1 MKILLTL
8 FLASVLTAQTANEI
22 HFKSIVVDMHADAL
36 DSYFKTGRSLENNT
50 GRGHVDLERL
60 KIGGVDVQF
69 FSVWP
74 DPKAGSLFNQAVTI
88 LDTLDTILDRN
99 SLKIKLAKSSREI
112 REIVN
117 SGKIAAC
124 IGLEGGAV
132 LEDNLE
138 NLHYFFGRGVRYLSL
153 TWDNSPSWAS
163 SAKDEQSRWWHGKK
177 GLSTFGI
184 TLIKK
189 MNALGMMV
197 DISHSGEQT
206 FWDVISVSS
215 KPVIAS
221 HSSVYEIC
229 PHQRNLK
236 DKQIKALA
244 KSGGAVFINFNP
256 RFLVA
261 GLDKA
266 FQRARKDATVIQDSL
281 EVAGSGEELNRIA
294 YIFKQI
300 DHLYPSVS
308 NVVDHIDY
316 VVKLV
321 GDDYVGLGSDFDG
334 IPMTPIGLRN
344 VSHMTEITKELVK
357 RGYSEKSIQKILG
370 GNLLRIMDSL

>member
-1 MKILLTL
+1 MKILLAL
-8 FLASVLTAQTANEI
+8 FLASVLSAQTANEI

-36 DSYFKTGRSLENNT
+36 DRYLKTGRSIEKNN
-50 GRGHVDLERL
+50 GHGHVDLERL

-74 DPKAGSLFNQAVTI
+74 DPKQGISLFNQAVTI
-88 LDTLDTILDRN
+88 LDTLHTILERN
-99 SLKIKLAKSSREI
+99 SLKIKLAKSSNQI
-112 REIVN
+112 REIVA
-117 SGKIAAC
+117 SGKMAAC
-124 IGLEGGAV
+124 IGLEGGAA

-138 NLHYFFGRGVRYLSL
+138 NLQYFFGRGVRYLSL

-163 SAKDEQSRWWHGKK
+163 SAKDEKSPWWKGKK
-177 GLSTFGI
+177 GLNAFGI
-184 TLIKK
+184 TVITK

-206 FWDVISVSS
+206 FWDVINVSS

-244 KSGGAVFINFNP
+244 KSGGAIFINFNP

-261 GLDKA
+261 GLDEA
-266 FQRARKDATVIQDSL
+266 FQQARKDASVIQDSL
-281 EVAGSGEELNRIA
+281 EMAGNGEEFKRIA
-294 YIFKQI
+294 YIFKRI
-300 DHLYPSVS
+300 DHLYPDRKSV
-308 NVVDHIDY
+308 V
-316 VVKLV
+316 
-321 GDDYVGLGSDFDG
+321 
-334 IPMTPIGLRN
+334 
-344 VSHMTEITKELVK
+344 
-357 RGYSEKSIQKILG
+357 
-370 GNLLRIMDSL
+370 

>member
-1 MKILLTL
+1 
-8 FLASVLTAQTANEI
+8 
-22 HFKSIVVDMHADAL
+22 
-36 DSYFKTGRSLENNT
+36 
-50 GRGHVDLERL
+50 
-60 KIGGVDVQF
+60 
-69 FSVWP
+69 
-74 DPKAGSLFNQAVTI
+74 
-88 LDTLDTILDRN
+88 
-99 SLKIKLAKSSREI
+99 LKIKLAKSSNQI
-112 REIVN
+112 REIVA
-117 SGKIAAC
+117 SGKMAAC
-124 IGLEGGAV
+124 IGLEGGAA

-138 NLHYFFGRGVRYLSL
+138 NLQYFFGRGVRYLSL

-163 SAKDEQSRWWHGKK
+163 SAKDEKSPWWKGKK
-177 GLSTFGI
+177 GLNAFGI
-184 TLIKK
+184 TVITK

-206 FWDVISVSS
+206 FWDVINVSS

-244 KSGGAVFINFNP
+244 KSGGAIFINFNP

-261 GLDKA
+261 GLDEA
-266 FQRARKDATVIQDSL
+266 FQQARKDASVIQDSL
-281 EVAGSGEELNRIA
+281 EMAGNGEEFKRIA
-294 YIFKQI
+294 YIFKRI

-334 IPMTPIGLRN
+334 IPMTPIALRN
-344 VSHMTEITKELVK
+344 VSQMTSITKELVK